1 MNRRILLCLYFFPPL
16 GGPRSLRWLN
26 LVKALSERGW
36 TIDVLT
42 VRPSLHDSFYDA
54 GLLRELPPGIRVYRS
69 FPGFY
74 YSLLHSRKRPALGF
88 PKTTL
93 EWLPFGIR
101 KGAQLSRSR
110 KYDILISSALPFVG
124 HLIGYFLK
132 RRMRIPWVVD
142 YGDPLSFNPTTSSL
156 KRLVGRWFERR
167 ILRRADGLIAAAEGM
182 RGDFLAHFP
191 FLKGISTRAIPS
203 GIPGEIDH
211 VQAADF
217 GDRFVITYAG
227 SFYKVTREPYP
238 FFRALQALIRDKEVR
253 SRLSVLIAG
262 SVEPAYLEAVRKLQI
277 QDSVQFLGRIPFQE
291 VMSILKGSTVI
302 LYIGSLWSH
311 RHFQYKIFEYAASG
325 RPIIAI
331 RQADTD
337 LGAAFIEEKNLG
349 WVVSND
355 PENIARAI
363 AELFDLW
370 KQGSLDRSF
379 APLDKDMYTWGRRGK
394 EVEDFIN
401 SFVSP

>member
-54 GLLRELPPGIRVYRS
+54 SLLKELPPGIRVYRS

-93 EWLPFGIR
+93 EWLPFGML

-124 HLIGYFLK
+124 HLVGYFLK

-182 RGDFLAHFP
+182 REDFLAHFP

-227 SFYKVTREPYP
+227 SFYKGTREPYP
-238 FFRALQALIRDKEVR
+238 FFRALQALIRDGEVR

-262 SVEPAYLEAVRKLQI
+262 SVEPAYLEAARKLHI

-291 VMSILKGSTVI
+291 VMSILKGSSVI
-302 LYIGSLWSH
+302 LYIGSNWSH

-349 WVVSND
+349 RVVSND

-370 KQGSLDRSF
+370 KKGSLDRSF

-401 SFVSP
+401 PFVRH

>member
-1 MNRRILLCLYFFPPL
+1 M
-16 GGPRSLRWLN
+16 RWLN

-42 VRPSLHDSFYDA
+42 IRPSLHDSFYDP
-54 GLLRELPPGIRVYRS
+54 GLLTELPPGIKIFRS

-74 YSLLHSRKRPALGF
+74 YSLLHSRPKLARGF
-88 PKTTL
+88 PKTTM
-93 EWLPFGIR
+93 EWLPFGIL
-101 KGAQLSRSR
+101 KGAQVSRSR

-124 HLIGYFLK
+124 HLVGYFLK
-132 RRMRIPWVVD
+132 RRMGIPWVVD
-142 YGDPLSFNPTTSSL
+142 YGDPLSFNPTTSSM

-167 ILRRADGLIAAAEGM
+167 VLKRADGLIAAAEGM
-182 RGDFLAHFP
+182 RLDFLTHFP
-191 FLKGISTRAIPS
+191 FLKGIPTRAIPS
-203 GIPGEIDH
+203 GIPAEIDK
-211 VQAADF
+211 VEAADF

-227 SFYKVTREPYP
+227 SFYKGTREPYP
-238 FFRALQALIRDKEVR
+238 FFRAIQTLIQDEEMRR
-253 SRLSVLIAG
+253 RLKVQIAG
-262 SVEPAYLEAVRKLQI
+262 NADPAYLEVVRKLHI

-291 VMSILKGSTVI
+291 VVSILKGSSAV

-349 WVVSND
+349 RVVSNV
-355 PENIARAI
+355 PENIVKVI

-370 KQGSLDRSF
+370 KKGSLDRTF
-379 APLDKDMYTWGRRGK
+379 TLLDKDMYTWGRRGK

-401 SFVSP
+401 PLVSP

>member
-1 MNRRILLCLYFFPPL
+1 M
-16 GGPRSLRWLN
+16 RWLN

-42 VRPSLHDSFYDA
+42 VRPSIHDSFYDA
-54 GLLRELPPGIRVYRS
+54 GLVRELPPGIRVYRS

-88 PKTTL
+88 PKATL

-101 KGAQLSRSR
+101 KGGQLSRSR

-142 YGDPLSFNPTTSSL
+142 YGDPLSFNPTTSST
-156 KRLVGRWFERR
+156 KRLVGRYIERR

-182 RGDFLAHFP
+182 REDFLAHFP

-217 GDRFVITYAG
+217 GDRFVISYAG
-227 SFYKVTREPYP
+227 RFYKGSREPYP

-262 SVEPAYLEAVRKLQI
+262 SGEPAYLEAARKLRI
-277 QDSVQFLGRIPFQE
+277 QDSVQFLGRIPFQD
-291 VMSILKGSTVI
+291 VMSILKGSSVI
-302 LYIGSLWSH
+302 LYIGDNLSYHHLQS
-311 RHFQYKIFEYAASG
+311 KIFEYAASG

-337 LGAAFIEEKNLG
+337 LGVAFIEEKNLG
-349 WVVSND
+349 RVVSND

-379 APLDKDMYTWGRRGK
+379 ASLDKDMYTWGRRGK

-401 SFVSP
+401 PFVRH

>member
-1 MNRRILLCLYFFPPL
+1 
-16 GGPRSLRWLN
+16 LRWLN
-26 LVKALSERGW
+26 LVKVLSERGW

-42 VRPSLHDSFYDA
+42 VKPSFHDSFYDA
-54 GLLRELPPGIRVYRS
+54 SLLKELPPGIRVYRS

-74 YSLLHSRKRPALGF
+74 YFLLHFRKRPALGF

-93 EWLPFGIR
+93 EWFPFGIL
-101 KGAQLSRSR
+101 KGAQLSGSR

-124 HLIGYFLK
+124 HLVGYFLK
-132 RRMRIPWVVD
+132 RKMRIPWVVD

-167 ILRRADGLIAAAEGM
+167 ILRCADGLIAAAEGM

-217 GDRFVITYAG
+217 GGRFVITYAG
-227 SFYKVTREPYP
+227 SFYKGTREPYS
-238 FFRALQALIRDKEVR
+238 FFRALQALIRDGEVR

-262 SVEPAYLEAVRKLQI
+262 SVEPAYLEAARKLNI

-291 VMSILKGSTVI
+291 VMSILKGSSVI

-349 WVVSND
+349 RVVSDD

-401 SFVSP
+401 PFVSP

>member
-42 VRPSLHDSFYDA
+42 VEPSLHDSFYDA
-54 GLLRELPPGIRVYRS
+54 SLLKELPPEIRVYRS

-124 HLIGYFLK
+124 HLIGCFLK

-142 YGDPLSFNPTTSSL
+142 YGDPLSFNPTTSSM
-156 KRLVGRWFERR
+156 KRLVGRYIERR

-182 RGDFLAHFP
+182 REDFLAYFP
-191 FLKGISTRAIPS
+191 FLRGISTLAVPS
-203 GIPGEIDH
+203 GIPGDIDH

-227 SFYKVTREPYP
+227 SFYKGSREPYS
-238 FFRALQALIRDKEVR
+238 FFRALQALIRDGEVR

-262 SVEPAYLEAVRKLQI
+262 SVEPAYLEAARKLKI

-291 VMSILKGSTVI
+291 VMSILKGSSVI
-302 LYIGSLWSH
+302 LYVGSNWSY

-331 RQADTD
+331 RQAVTD

-349 WVVSND
+349 RVVSND

-379 APLDKDMYTWGRRGK
+379 ASLDKDVYTWGRRGK

>member
-54 GLLRELPPGIRVYRS
+54 SLLKELPPGIRVYRS

-74 YSLLHSRKRPALGF
+74 YSLLHSRKRRAFGF

-101 KGAQLSRSR
+101 KGGQLSRSR

-124 HLIGYFLK
+124 HLVGYFLK
-132 RRMRIPWVVD
+132 RRMGIPWVVD

-156 KRLVGRWFERR
+156 KRLVGRYIERR

-182 RGDFLAHFP
+182 RKDFLAHFP

-227 SFYKVTREPYP
+227 SFYKGTREPYQ

-253 SRLSVLIAG
+253 SRLSVMIAG
-262 SVEPAYLEAVRKLQI
+262 SVEPAYLEAARNLHI

-291 VMSILKGSTVI
+291 VLSILKGSSVI
-302 LYIGSLWSH
+302 LYIGSHWSY

-349 WVVSND
+349 RVVSND

-363 AELFDLW
+363 AELYDLW
-370 KQGSLDRSF
+370 RQRSLDRSF

>member
-1 MNRRILLCLYFFPPL
+1 
-16 GGPRSLRWLN
+16 LRWLN
-26 LVKALSERGW
+26 LVKVLSERGW

-42 VRPSLHDSFYDA
+42 VRPSVHDSFYDA
-54 GLLRELPPGIRVYRS
+54 SLLKELPPGIRVYRS

-142 YGDPLSFNPTTSSL
+142 YGDPLSFNPTTSST
-156 KRLVGRWFERR
+156 KRLVGRWFEGR

-182 RGDFLAHFP
+182 REDFLAHFP

-217 GDRFVITYAG
+217 GDRFVISYAG
-227 SFYKVTREPYP
+227 SFYRGTREPYP
-238 FFRALQALIRDKEVR
+238 FFRALQALIRDGEVR

-262 SVEPAYLEAVRKLQI
+262 SVETAYLEAARKLHI
-277 QDSVQFLGRIPFQE
+277 QDSVQFLGRIPFKD
-291 VMSILKGSTVI
+291 VMSILKGSSVI
-302 LYIGSLWSH
+302 LYIGSHWSH

-331 RQADTD
+331 RQVDTD

-349 WVVSND
+349 RVVSND

-370 KQGSLDRSF
+370 KRGSLDRSF

-401 SFVSP
+401 PFVSP

>member
-1 MNRRILLCLYFFPPL
+1 MNKRILLCLYFFPPL

-26 LVKALSERGW
+26 LVKVLSERGW

-42 VRPSLHDSFYDA
+42 VRPSLHDSFYDPS
-54 GLLRELPPGIRVYRS
+54 LLRELPPGIRVFRS

-93 EWLPFGIR
+93 EWLPFGIL
-101 KGAQLSRSR
+101 KGAQVSRSR

-124 HLIGYFLK
+124 HLVGYFLK
-132 RRMRIPWVVD
+132 RRMRIPWVLD
-142 YGDPLSFNPTTSSL
+142 YGDPLSFSPTASST

-167 ILRRADGLIAAAEGM
+167 ILKRADGLIAAAEGM
-182 RGDFLAHFP
+182 RLDFLAHFP
-191 FLKGISTRAIPS
+191 FLRGTPTRAIPS
-203 GIPGEIDH
+203 GIPGEMDE
-211 VQAADF
+211 VRAADF
-217 GDRFVITYAG
+217 GDRFVIAYAG
-227 SFYKVTREPYP
+227 SFYRGTREPYP
-238 FFRALQALIRDKEVR
+238 FFRAIQALIRDEEVR
-253 SRLSVLIAG
+253 SRLKVLVAG
-262 SVEPAYLEAVRKLQI
+262 SVDPAYLEAVRKLHI

-291 VMSILKGSTVI
+291 VMSILKGSSVV
-302 LYIGSLWSH
+302 LYIGSHWGN

-325 RPIIAI
+325 KPIIAI
-331 RQADTD
+331 RQVDTD

-349 WVVSND
+349 RVVSNV
-355 PENIARAI
+355 PEEIARVI
-363 AELFDLW
+363 SEVYDMW
-370 KQGSLDRSF
+370 RRGILDQTF

-401 SFVSP
+401 PLVSP